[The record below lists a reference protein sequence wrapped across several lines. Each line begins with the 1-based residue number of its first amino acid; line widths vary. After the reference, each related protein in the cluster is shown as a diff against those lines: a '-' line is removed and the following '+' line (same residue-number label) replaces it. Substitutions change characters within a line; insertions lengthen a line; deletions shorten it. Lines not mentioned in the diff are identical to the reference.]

1 MICRLY
7 FRNQKESQFKQIIRK
22 AVGKNES
29 KAEDEEAFLDDE
41 QPFIEEFPVAEKNEP
56 HIITR
61 PIIDFNKPKE
71 TAVQMPEHD
80 FLNPYKNQNPGDIK
94 IIDTADKIFL
104 LPARLLKRLSVK
116 K

>member
-1 MICRLY
+1 MEVLNTVNPYNSDDFAGFTSGIK
-7 FRNQKESQFKQIIRK
+7 KESQFKQIIRK

-29 KAEDEEAFLDDE
+29 KAEDEEAFFDDE

-80 FLNPYKNQNPGDIK
+80 FLILTK
-94 IIDTADKIFL
+94 IRILQI
-104 LPARLLKRLSVK
+104 
-116 K
+116 